1 MSTPAPLPLQFTP
14 VPRAKPRSNGWK
26 PDIQRAFI
34 EALADTGS
42 VKAACRRV
50 GRTEHGAYMLRRHPE
65 AESFRAAWE
74 AALALGIR
82 RIEDVAMDRAL
93 NGVEVPVYSYGE
105 LVGTRT
111 VYNDRLLMFLLRNRA
126 PERFAEG
133 RTSAMN
139 AVDRMELARMKK
151 QWLKEELGD
160 EGEIIAEINA
170 KLSAAKA
177 RWYEMLSPRTRGA
190 WAAFRA
196 CEEEDK
202 AAGYSCYADPEHAL
216 YEDPGEH
223 PSAAG
228 CNGEAM
234 PKPNS
239 VRPLLV
245 EGQRARTPASVP
257 GEDIA
262 PAEAG
267 AENKDTPGIRRLKDE
282 GWD

>member
-1 MSTPAPLPLQFTP
+1 MSTQAPLPLQFTP

-93 NGVEVPVYSYGE
+93 NGVEMPVYSYGE

-133 RTSAMN
+133 RASALN
-139 AVDRMELARMKK
+139 AVDPMELARMKK
-151 QWLKEELGD
+151 QWRKQWE
-160 EGEIIAEINA
+160 
-170 KLSAAKA
+170 
-177 RWYEMLSPRTRGA
+177 
-190 WAAFRA
+190 
-196 CEEEDK
+196 
-202 AAGYSCYADPEHAL
+202 
-216 YEDPGEH
+216 
-223 PSAAG
+223 
-228 CNGEAM
+228 
-234 PKPNS
+234 
-239 VRPLLV
+239 
-245 EGQRARTPASVP
+245 
-257 GEDIA
+257 
-262 PAEAG
+262 
-267 AENKDTPGIRRLKDE
+267 
-282 GWD
+282 